1 MPENQSKQGP
11 FLRAALMDV
20 LDYQLRENDP
30 PETRQTFERL
40 KAEDIEDDETR
51 RLLGCVIAGEI
62 FAVMKTKQAFDRER
76 FTSRL
81 RMLPEMPW
89 LED

>member
-1 MPENQSKQGP
+1 
-11 FLRAALMDV
+11 MDV
-20 LDYQLRENDP
+20 LDNQLRDNDP
-30 PETRQTFERL
+30 PETRHTFERL
-40 KAEDIEDDETR
+40 KAEGIEDDEAR

-81 RMLPEMPW
+81 GMLPEMPW
-89 LED
+89 MEN